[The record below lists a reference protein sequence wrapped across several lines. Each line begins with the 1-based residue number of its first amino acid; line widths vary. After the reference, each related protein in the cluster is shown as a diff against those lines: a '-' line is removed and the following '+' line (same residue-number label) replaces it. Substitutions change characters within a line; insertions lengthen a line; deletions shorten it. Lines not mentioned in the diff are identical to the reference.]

1 MDTFW
6 LLSRLFPVLLLTGIV
21 CQSGCEK
28 SVPDALELASPFT
41 RPTSAP
47 PSGYAFEKP
56 IRIRAAG
63 EYVSVES
70 PGYACPTIA
79 DVDGD
84 GKEDLVVGQFS
95 QGNMQF
101 FKNVSRT
108 GHPPEFARSEWIKT
122 GNERAV
128 VPGVW

>member
-1 MDTFW
+1 MNNCC
-6 LLSRLFPVLLLTGIV
+6 LLTRLLPALLATGIV
-21 CQSGCEK
+21 CQSGCEQI
-28 SVPDALELASPFT
+28 PTWQFPT
-41 RPTSAP
+41 PTSAP
-47 PSGYAFEKP
+47 PSDYQFETP
-56 IRIRAAG
+56 VRVQAGG

-70 PGYACPTIA
+70 PGYACPTMA

-101 FKNVSRT
+101 FKNVART
-108 GHPPEFARSEWIKT
+108 GYPPEFAQAEWIKT